1 MSGQQ
6 RESETHKSSDM
17 HVSQVSID
25 GIEIR
30 LRPMNEAPKDGTPI
44 LVLLEKESL
53 GMVWHSARIRPNVSF
68 VGHRF
73 AFDCPKMIGWISFPV
88 VPQ

>member
-1 MSGQQ
+1 MTGEQQ
-6 RESETHKSSDM
+6 EVSATTDAKYSENSVT
-17 HVSQVSID
+17 ID
-25 GIEIR
+25 GFLIR
-30 LRPMNEAPKDGTPI
+30 LRPMNEAPKDGAPI

-73 AFDCPKMIGWISFPV
+73 AFDCPKMIGWIPFPV
-88 VPQ
+88 VSK